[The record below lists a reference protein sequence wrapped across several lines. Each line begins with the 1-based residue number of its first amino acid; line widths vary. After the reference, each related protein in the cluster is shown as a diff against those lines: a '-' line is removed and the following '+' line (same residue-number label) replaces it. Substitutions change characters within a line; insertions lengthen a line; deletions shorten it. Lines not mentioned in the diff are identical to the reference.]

1 MTIKKIFENFD
12 YWLMLIIM
20 VIFTF
25 GVLAIASA
33 TNVQTDGLSRQF
45 TMQIIAFGIGI
56 VLIIAMQFF
65 DYEVFGEFYYIIY
78 GLAIA
83 VLLLVYVP
91 GLGVIRNNARSWI
104 AIGPIDIQTSELAKI
119 GFIIFFAKFLEKN
132 RGVKSFLD
140 ILKCVLIM
148 LPFLGLVIKQPDLG
162 SALVFVLIGFGMMFI
177 AGLPYRYLFI
187 GAAASAVGFPIIYGQ
202 LKTHQK
208 QRIDAFLN
216 PNDTSLPGNYHVM
229 QSKITMG
236 SGQLYGKG
244 LFQGVYHRLNYLPV
258 QESDFI
264 FAVFVE
270 EMGFVGGAAII
281 ALYII
286 FLLRLIHL
294 SRKTKDDFGSYIIIG
309 IIFMFAFQIIENIG
323 MTMGVMP
330 VTGITLPFFSY
341 GASSIVTSMLALG
354 LAESIYVRRKK
365 STFI

>member
-1 MTIKKIFENFD
+1 
-12 YWLMLIIM
+12 
-20 VIFTF
+20 
-25 GVLAIASA
+25 
-33 TNVQTDGLSRQF
+33 
-45 TMQIIAFGIGI
+45 
-56 VLIIAMQFF
+56 
-65 DYEVFGEFYYIIY
+65 
-78 GLAIA
+78 
-83 VLLLVYVP
+83 
-91 GLGVIRNNARSWI
+91 
-104 AIGPIDIQTSELAKI
+104 
-119 GFIIFFAKFLEKN
+119 
-132 RGVKSFLD
+132 
-140 ILKCVLIM
+140 
-148 LPFLGLVIKQPDLG
+148 
-162 SALVFVLIGFGMMFI
+162 
-177 AGLPYRYLFI
+177 
-187 GAAASAVGFPIIYGQ
+187 
-202 LKTHQK
+202 
-208 QRIDAFLN
+208 
-216 PNDTSLPGNYHVM
+216 
-229 QSKITMG
+229 
-236 SGQLYGKG
+236 
-244 LFQGVYHRLNYLPV
+244 V